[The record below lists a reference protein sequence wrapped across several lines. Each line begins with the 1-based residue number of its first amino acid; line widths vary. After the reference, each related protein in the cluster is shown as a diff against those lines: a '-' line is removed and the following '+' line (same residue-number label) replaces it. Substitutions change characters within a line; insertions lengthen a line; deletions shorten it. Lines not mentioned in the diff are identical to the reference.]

1 MKKLML
7 TFIIAM
13 AIQTAWG
20 DVFITEIADPNN
32 NANARY
38 IELYNSG
45 ESSVD
50 FTEGSGWK
58 INKYTNASASV
69 SLTLTLTGTIAAGD
83 FYVIAYNLSAGTYSS
98 VYGKTADQL
107 DAISNGVSGSN
118 GDDPLELVNG
128 SGSVVDQFGSP
139 GTDGTSTSAEYEDGR
154 AERVSSVTT
163 AQATYADA
171 NWNTWSD
178 GPGGDNVSTKTA
190 PGDFDP
196 DAWIGVADVTAPSFT
211 ATYPKALSITASG
224 FDVAIN
230 LDEIGTGYFV
240 VLTNGA
246 SAPSSAQVK
255 AGTDAA
261 DGAVTSTSKGTISA
275 LAAST
280 EYSGS
285 ASSLSASTSYD
296 VYVVA
301 QDDEGSP
308 NIQASPTKIDVTT
321 TVAAS
326 SPTASTSAASS
337 IDHESATLNGS
348 VTANNASTTVTFE
361 YGLTDSYGSNATAAE
376 SPVTG
381 SSGTSVSTDVSS
393 LSASTTYHFRVKAVN
408 SEGTV
413 YGSDATLTTSAAPVS
428 PTSGVVYISEISDAA
443 SSSNEFMELYNNSSS
458 TIDLSSTK
466 IIRLSSAGAY
476 DSYTFDFGTDG
487 SGSTVIPANGLL
499 IVSRGNDQSSFESA
513 WGSLPEGVNFYT
525 GTSTLYFGTGR
536 QWQIKDSGTANTNDG
551 TLIDETGEAVASSSN
566 RSYQTPVGTWTTESY
581 SGNATPGELEGTQET
596 SLPVV
601 LSSWKATSSNGI
613 VKLFWI
619 TDSEI
624 ENQGFIIE
632 RIQKTEDRSQN
643 AWKEISS
650 FTTNPDLL
658 GQGSTS
664 SQNEYSYIDMQVKVG
679 KTYNYLLA
687 DVDYRGNITRHDE
700 INVTVKDAGTDL
712 KPSDVSLHAAFPNP
726 FNPDVNL
733 SFTLDNEASLLALEV
748 YDIQGALVNT
758 LSSGYHATGIH
769 DFNWDGNDTQG
780 NAVSSGVYMVR
791 LSANSVVHIQRVT
804 LLR

>member
-1 MKKLML
+1 
-7 TFIIAM
+7 
-13 AIQTAWG
+13 
-20 DVFITEIADPNN
+20 
-32 NANARY
+32 
-38 IELYNSG
+38 
-45 ESSVD
+45 
-50 FTEGSGWK
+50 
-58 INKYTNASASV
+58 
-69 SLTLTLTGTIAAGD
+69 
-83 FYVIAYNLSAGTYSS
+83 
-98 VYGKTADQL
+98 
-107 DAISNGVSGSN
+107 
-118 GDDPLELVNG
+118 
-128 SGSVVDQFGSP
+128 
-139 GTDGTSTSAEYEDGR
+139 
-154 AERVSSVTT
+154 
-163 AQATYADA
+163 
-171 NWNTWSD
+171 
-178 GPGGDNVSTKTA
+178 
-190 PGDFDP
+190 
-196 DAWIGVADVTAPSFT
+196 
-211 ATYPKALSITASG
+211 
-224 FDVAIN
+224 
-230 LDEIGTGYFV
+230 
-240 VLTNGA
+240 
-246 SAPSSAQVK
+246 
-255 AGTDAA
+255 
-261 DGAVTSTSKGTISA
+261 GAVSSTSKGTISA